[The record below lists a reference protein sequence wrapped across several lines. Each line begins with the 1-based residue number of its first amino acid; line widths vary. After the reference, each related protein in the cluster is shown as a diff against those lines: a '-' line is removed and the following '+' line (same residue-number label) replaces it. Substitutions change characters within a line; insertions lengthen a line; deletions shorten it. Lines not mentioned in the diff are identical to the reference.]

1 MLSYAAVETWN
12 FALTRWEGAYKGEPL
27 ICLSCN
33 RNIVMVDDCL
43 YSCLTCF
50 SSSSPLQSG
59 KYARQYGVPIDPQ
72 CSCSTCQQYDRSY
85 LWHLFKAKEPVFMT
99 LATIHNLQYMNDLM
113 AQQRQLIMENKI

>member
-1 MLSYAAVETWN
+1 MLSYAVVETWN
-12 FALTRWEGAYKGEPL
+12 FALARWEGAYKGEPL
-27 ICLSCN
+27 LVLTVCYGRWLLVFLSH
-33 RNIVMVDDCL
+33 L
-43 YSCLTCF
+43 F
-50 SSSSPLQSG
+50 SSSSSLQSG